1 MEALKIGECDLMAVL
16 SKLDRLSRRAEQLSQ
31 ETKDLSNEICELQTK
46 LYSKTHKE
54 L

>member
-1 MEALKIGECDLMAVL
+1 MKALRIGEGDLMAVL
-16 SKLDRLSRRAEQLSQ
+16 SKLDRLSQRAEQLSQ
-31 ETKDLSNEICELQTK
+31 ETKALSNEICELQTK